1 MHYDTPIKSFRTMFA
16 NIDTGIYS
24 LISGAYQVF
33 FNVANASIIDSDLI
47 SKLFGRIQLIFGV
60 IVLFRLAISLI
71 GGIVNPDSFSNE
83 KTGFGK
89 IITRVVISL
98 LLAVVII
105 PLNITGDF
113 QEGSTEQKIRD
124 NGILFGL
131 MYDFQDR
138 VISRNVIGNLILGNS
153 QMNYDYNKEKL
164 SANKEYEKY
173 GTDLA
178 KNLLHSFY
186 SINLTTAAKQKVSD
200 DPSVATADFYGD
212 SDNRLAKGADNDA
225 IVKEVYKDACG
236 DAEDGTSCS
245 LSYLLNEIATAHG
258 SLDSDD
264 GKYEAGD
271 YFVWDYKVFISSI
284 CGIAVL
290 VMLLG
295 FTIDIAIRAF
305 KLIILRIVAIVPI
318 VSYIDPK
325 SDKTLSTWAEFTLKT
340 YIDIF
345 LRVGI
350 MYIVVLIVDGITKR
364 SDGATLFPIMGGS
377 VGAFSYLFLIL
388 GLFFFAKEAPKF
400 IMESMG
406 MKPGNFFQNVGRFL
420 TVAGVAGSGLVG
432 GVAGAITGFR
442 ASQAAS
448 RANAPIGSKKWRQGN
463 PLKASGAAAWN
474 ALSGFAGNAHAFG
487 TAKNHKFSAARHAA
501 IQRNSELMADGMK
514 GVTAWSRFTGNI
526 GDYTGSSVY
535 QNDKRLE
542 YDLKRQ
548 QEAIKHQMEARQQEI
563 AMYKGKQDAIHKLTQ
578 NVVGGDIIKDGK
590 NARGTTEILDTNGH
604 KHRIDYAYDDWYRKT
619 KNLKPNEKITLKDSN
634 GHEFEVSAPETAR
647 VDHVMHDTATGYRI
661 AEQYQD
667 FLNGNGS
674 NGVSDNIQA
683 LRSSGILTAADTLQ
697 LNKAINSGDSQA
709 VFDVFDKIDKA
720 QFHNISVAESIG
732 DGKGKGA
739 GSLNDLQ
746 KQNEDLENQLFAV
759 RERLSKEEAATSHNR
774 TGGPGGGH

>member
-1 MHYDTPIKSFRTMFA
+1 MKHSDIVESVRSIFA
-16 NIDTGIYS
+16 AIDTGVYS

-33 FNVANASIIDSDLI
+33 FNVANANILSSDMI
-47 SKLFGRIQLIFGV
+47 VGLFKRIQLIFGV
-60 IVLFRLAISLI
+60 IIMFRLAVSLI

-89 IITRVVISL
+89 IITRIIVSL
-98 LLAVVII
+98 ILTIVII
-105 PLNITGDF
+105 PLNLTGDF
-113 QEGSTEQKIRD
+113 SGGDSLKERVND
-124 NGILFGL
+124 NGILFGF
-131 MYDFQDR
+131 MYELQDR
-138 VISRNVIGNLILGNS
+138 VLATNTIGNLIVGKSNTGNLTNKTYAEYGNS
-153 QMNYDYNKEKL
+153 
-164 SANKEYEKY
+164 
-173 GTDLA
+173 LA
-178 KNLLHSFY
+178 KGLLKSFY
-186 SINLTTAAKQKVSD
+186 SINLTTDAKKKVEE
-200 DPSVATADFYGD
+200 DPSIETIDFDATA
-212 SDNRLAKGADNDA
+212 SNRLDNDTDNDT
-225 IVKEVYKDACG
+225 IVLHVEG
-236 DAEDGTSCS
+236 DYCPDNDEGGENTAGIEDKCT
-245 LSYLLNEIATAHG
+245 LDYIIENVAATN
-258 SLDSDD
+258 SN
-264 GKYEAGD
+264 D
-271 YFVWDYKVFISSI
+271 YFVWDYRIFTSTI
-284 CGIAVL
+284 CGIL
-290 VMLLG
+290 LLIMLLG

-305 KLIILRIVAIVPI
+305 KLVILRIIAIVPI

-325 SDKTLSTWAEFTLKT
+325 SDKTLSTWASFTLKT
-340 YIDIF
+340 YVDIF

-350 MYIVVLIVDGITKR
+350 MYIIVLIVDDLTSNLKAGK
-364 SDGATLFPIMGGS
+364 LFTISNGS
-377 VGAFSYLFLIL
+377 VGAFSYLFIIL
-388 GLFFFAKEAPKF
+388 GLFFFAREAPKF
-400 IMESMG
+400 ILESIG
-406 MKPGNFFQNVGRFL
+406 LQTGDFFKNVGRMFN
-420 TVAGVAGSGLVG
+420 ASFAAGSGLIG

-487 TAKNHKFSAARHAA
+487 TAKDHKFSTARHAA

-526 GDYTGSSVY
+526 GDYTGDSVY
-535 QNDKRLE
+535 PRDKRKE

-647 VDHVMHDTATGYRI
+647 VDHLMHDTATGYRI
-661 AEQYQD
+661 AEQYKD
-667 FLNGNGS
+667 FLNGKGS